1 MWKSES
7 CGRWSKEDTLL
18 ISRPNRTSA
27 EKDSLAAT
35 ESSAED
41 RQLPLE
47 KMRESLE
54 KKFRLEGV

>member
-1 MWKSES
+1 MWKSEL

-27 EKDSLAAT
+27 ERDRLAAP

-41 RQLPLE
+41 SQLPLE
-47 KMRESLE
+47 KMTESLE
-54 KKFRLEGV
+54 KRYRVEGV